1 MPSHRIHTRAE
12 STAAP
17 RTPASPGWRFGRMVA
32 CLGLVLL
39 LPSCAFLQS
48 LAALSQVRF
57 SLDRVSG
64 IRLAGVH
71 LDGIRSYSDLSLT
84 DATRVASALS
94 GGTLPLDLNLHVAAD
109 NPAGNPEARLL
120 ALDWTLFLQD
130 RETVSGLLE
139 REVRMPSGERT
150 DVPLAVRLDLLEFFD
165 GGAGDLVELVLSL
178 VREDGEPVDVR
189 LEALPTVDTPLG
201 PIRYP
206 EPLILGGGGTA
217 TGAAASP
224 EGVGSMDRA
233 DGY

>member
-1 MPSHRIHTRAE
+1 ML
-12 STAAP
+12 
-17 RTPASPGWRFGRMVA
+17 A
-32 CLGLVLL
+32 CLGLLL
-39 LPSCAFLQS
+39 MLPSCAFLQS

-64 IRLAGVH
+64 VRVAGVS
-71 LDGIRSYSDLSLT
+71 LDGVRSYSDLTLT
-84 DATRVASALS
+84 DATRVAGALA

-109 NPAGNPEARLL
+109 NPTGNPEARLL
-120 ALDWTLFLQD
+120 ALDWTLFLRD
-130 RETVSGLLE
+130 RETVGGLLE
-139 REVRMPSGERT
+139 REVRMPPGERT

-206 EPLILGGGGTA
+206 EPLVLGGGRTEP
-217 TGAAASP
+217 GAAASSS
-224 EGVGSMDRA
+224 GLGSMDRT